1 MKKFFV
7 ILGVLVFFFSTVST
21 LIAGGIDNKGNLS
34 TEYIRTLNRN
44 AATDSADAVA
54 YNPAGVVKMEDGLF
68 LNASGQYALKTY
80 TNTIGGIVPSII
92 PSVFGLYKKD
102 KWAGFAAFTIPCG
115 GGEVEYDNGNAT
127 SFALGQGFIGGGKC
141 ISGITGASTII

>member
-1 MKKFFV
+1 
-7 ILGVLVFFFSTVST
+7 LVFFFSTVST

-34 TEYIRTLNRN
+34 AEYIRTLNRN
-44 AATDSADAVA
+44 AATDSADAVV
-54 YNPAGVVKMEDGLF
+54 YNPAGVVKMEHGLF

-80 TNTIGGIVPSII
+80 TNTIGGTEYASDVPSII